1 MGGAGGWGC
10 LALQDL
16 RGGRDWDPQR
26 LRRVQGIGPTKRLV
40 KLSKPLAIEPAGLL
54 FGQPPQSKP
63 GPYSQHAR
71 SQVEWAPIAL
81 PNRKPA
87 APAAPMARLSQTE
100 VLRRYQ
106 AGERYFRGADL
117 RSLRFR
123 GATLVEADFSGAD
136 LRGTDFLNAD
146 LRRAKFVGARC
157 GLPRILW
164 LGQGVMGMAFGLFA
178 VYIHSYG
185 IGMINLYLFFSANS
199 LRAHAGMPVSI
210 GVGVLLL
217 AGMIAFAW
225 QGFNSKGTSSLVI
238 VAFAFACAV
247 AVAVNGVGAGHGA
260 FFGLTA
266 AGDIFVAL
274 VFAITIAAA
283 AAAATA
289 TTVAVAATP
298 AAVVAFAVAVAV
310 TFAVPGVVALS
321 VSILLITWW
330 RARRG
335 SPGYGGCRSF
345 GIALSSIGA
354 TRFSGADLCGAFF
367 TDALL
372 ARANFAASR
381 RQNTRL
387 ECVSWNGAKGL
398 ELARPGPRSWPHPVA
413 ARSC

>member
-1 MGGAGGWGC
+1 
-10 LALQDL
+10 
-16 RGGRDWDPQR
+16 
-26 LRRVQGIGPTKRLV
+26 
-40 KLSKPLAIEPAGLL
+40 
-54 FGQPPQSKP
+54 
-63 GPYSQHAR
+63 
-71 SQVEWAPIAL
+71 
-81 PNRKPA
+81 
-87 APAAPMARLSQTE
+87 MARLSQTE
-100 VLRRYQ
+100 VLCRYQ
-106 AGERYFRGADL
+106 AGERDFRGADL

-164 LGQGVMGMAFGLFA
+164 LGQGVMGMVFGLFA

-185 IGMINLYLFFSANS
+185 IGIINLCLFFSANS

-217 AGMIAFAW
+217 AGMINFAW
-225 QGFNSKGTSSLVI
+225 QGFNSKGTGSLVI

-247 AVAVNGVGAGHGA
+247 AIDGIVAGHGA

-266 AGDIFVAL
+266 AGAVVVSL
-274 VFAITIAAA
+274 VLAITIAAA

-289 TTVAVAATP
+289 AAATGAVAVTATP
-298 AAVVAFAVAVAV
+298 AAVVAFAVAIAIPVAV

-335 SPGYGGCRSF
+335 APGYGGCRSF
-345 GIALSSIGA
+345 GSALSSIGA

-387 ECVSWNGAKGL
+387 ECVCWKGAKGL